1 MKKVLAAC
9 IEQVLIFDSKE
20 EANDFIKELDR
31 KEQQYSIFKK
41 VLFPDGKVQIR
52 LKRQYNNNKL
62 LGYE

>member
-1 MKKVLAAC
+1 MKRVLAAC
-9 IEQVLIFDSKE
+9 IEQVLMFDSKE
-20 EANDFIKELDR
+20 EANDFIKELER

-41 VLFPDGKVQIR
+41 VLLPNGKVQVR